1 MSRVAW
7 MCLFFNL
14 FITVVGAQDKDSCEP
29 ESVCQKILAE
39 IETGRSELASLSLS
53 KSSGDV
59 RYTEIIRRTDGAER
73 RRTVIDFEWKEIGL
87 KIMNLDRCETRVI
100 KIIKRGPQLVNE
112 NNDFVIEIEM
122 RPSGLVWNDWNTAF
136 KVVNPR
142 EGGRWAVILNKYPRR
157 LNDGSRQDAIYS
169 PYSSVLHRQDLIAE
183 GQRYLNRS
191 SSSAGMITY
200 SRYNLVRDSIKP
212 ESIIEDEF
220 LFLHR
225 LELPEFISRL
235 ALIEQADPF
244 EFYEFEK
251 GNWRYNPFE
260 RVLIL
265 LALNG
270 ESAYGLTV
278 STASAS
284 GLMQF
289 TKPTWNTMMKLFPWR
304 NLVGFE
310 YGPRIHREAMSAAI
324 LLENYNFR
332 VLKNVF
338 GQSISKDKNL
348 EFYLAA
354 AYNGGIGDVV
364 RAVRNSK
371 NKKTNWRVELR
382 KIKSKTE
389 TLDYLDK
396 LDYLVGLGSQKE

>member
-1 MSRVAW
+1 MSRAAW

-87 KIMNLDRCETRVI
+87 KIMNLDSGETRVI

-136 KVVNPR
+136 KVGNPR

-200 SRYNLVRDSIKP
+200 SRYNLVRDSIK
-212 ESIIEDEF
+212 
-220 LFLHR
+220 
-225 LELPEFISRL
+225 
-235 ALIEQADPF
+235 Q
-244 EFYEFEK
+244 
-251 GNWRYNPFE
+251 
-260 RVLIL
+260 
-265 LALNG
+265 
-270 ESAYGLTV
+270 
-278 STASAS
+278 
-284 GLMQF
+284 
-289 TKPTWNTMMKLFPWR
+289 
-304 NLVGFE
+304 
-310 YGPRIHREAMSAAI
+310 
-324 LLENYNFR
+324 
-332 VLKNVF
+332 
-338 GQSISKDKNL
+338 
-348 EFYLAA
+348 
-354 AYNGGIGDVV
+354 IG
-364 RAVRNSK
+364 
-371 NKKTNWRVELR
+371 
-382 KIKSKTE
+382 
-389 TLDYLDK
+389 
-396 LDYLVGLGSQKE
+396 